1 MLNQKPT
8 NVDADNLTPP
18 DLAAQ
23 RREKQSAA
31 AVSLVVVL
39 ALGAAKLAVGIS
51 TGSLGVVADAIHSG
65 LDFVAAVLTALVVR
79 WADRPADEDHPY
91 GHARGENVAAF
102 VETLLLL
109 GTAVWIGGEAI
120 KRILGGGGDVTPDP
134 ISFAVMIV
142 SIGASYWRSR
152 AMRAVAR
159 KHQSAALDA
168 GALNFSMD
176 VWSSLVVL
184 AGLAVVYVARVE
196 GLPPVFDQAD
206 AVAGLVVAGFVVYA
220 AGRLARE
227 TIDALVDRT
236 PEDLVLRLGDAV
248 ARVPGVIECRR
259 IRLRKAGGVS
269 FADVVAIAA
278 RTATLAETQEITREI
293 VAAIRQIQ
301 PNADVMVD
309 LRPGIPRAETVV
321 DRVRL
326 IARELGVS
334 VHDVKIL
341 RVQGRLAVTLHV
353 EVDPSLSL
361 AEAHDLA
368 TALED
373 RIEASEPRVSQVNT
387 HLETAPPNA
396 ARGVEVT
403 SREGGTVRGIEG
415 VASDVLGAGSCHD
428 VRVYRSGGARG
439 GLDVVLHCS
448 FPPSTPVTEAHLA
461 AERFERALRDRFPE
475 LAGVL
480 VHVEPVE
487 GNPGTESRRAKRPPT
502 GT

>member
-8 NVDADNLTPP
+8 NVDAGNLTPL

-51 TGSLGVVADAIHSG
+51 TGSLGVVADAIHSA

-79 WADRPADEDHPY
+79 WADRPADKDHPY

-102 VETLLLL
+102 VETLLLI

-120 KRILGGGGDVTPDP
+120 KRIVGGGGDVTPEP
-134 ISFAVMIV
+134 ISFAVMV
-142 SIGASYWRSR
+142 GSIAASYWRSR

-184 AGLAVVYVARVE
+184 AGLAIVSVARAA
-196 GLPPVFDQAD
+196 GLPPIFDKAD

-220 AGRLARE
+220 AARLARE

-259 IRLRKAGGVS
+259 VRLRKAGGIA
-269 FADVVAIAA
+269 FADVVAIAPRA
-278 RTATLAETQEITREI
+278 ATLAETQAITREI
-293 VAAIRQIQ
+293 VAAIHRIE

-309 LRPGIPRAETVV
+309 LRPGIPRAETIV

-326 IARELGVS
+326 IARELGVN

-341 RVQGRLAVTLHV
+341 RVEGRLTVSLHV

-368 TALED
+368 TNLEE
-373 RIEASEPRVSQVNT
+373 RIEASDPRVSQVNT
-387 HLETAPPNA
+387 HLETAPPNT

-403 SREGGTVRGIEG
+403 RREGRTVRGIEG
-415 VASDVLGAGSCHD
+415 VAADVLGAGSCHD
-428 VRVYRSGGARG
+428 VRVYRSGRGKG

-461 AERFERALRDRFPE
+461 AERFERALRERFPE

-487 GNPGTESRRAKRPPT
+487 GGSASEPGRVDRPPA